1 MLPKEDPYS
10 LSNFQRALKNVLNGC
25 SEIEFPNGITK
36 SSFENINL
44 SPTHLALKIYPRNEQ
59 EQWAIELMEDVK
71 VSYIPFNYTQVPDK
85 DSLALKSAIESGVP
99 SFHELN
105 PHIEVYDEV
114 TAKDG
119 PAISESFRLPIL
131 YVVWPYNKPLP
142 DTLDYAVD
150 YEVFIP
156 ESMDITKNEN
166 VHKDVMN
173 ILETE
178 AINLALGTVAQRTK
192 SNTSLSSVRTITGT
206 LMSIDWLLM
215 KYIPLRNLKLRFQ
228 LGTKI
233 YDTYVQADGNF
244 SITNDIPQD
253 ATMSY
258 VFQHPRWKLT
268 SMNSTAPITITLG
281 NLNSALDD
289 QGRHINYVANNYP
302 LFEAHHGADYFYNS
316 SHPIIKWYYD
326 SGIRIRVSESANSE
340 ADGVF
345 TCSALNSAYITI
357 YNNHPDD
364 MYKCVSVLMHE
375 LGHFVHYGER
385 GGYRMFTKVH
395 DLITESFASY
405 VGWLLGNKFYTDKGY
420 TGNLNVIGN
429 QSRQTWHKGMTGT
442 ISHYSPLFVDLV
454 DDFNQGS
461 LNSKYPTDRIEN
473 VPNSL
478 ISIIAEEDYDW
489 NELKSRLQ
497 NYVGTYYTEQ
507 DLTTYLSNYEY
518 WFSNN

>member
-1 MLPKEDPYS
+1 MAAFLVSCEKPENNNAQEPEY
-10 LSNFQRALKNVLNGC
+10 
-25 SEIEFPNGITK
+25 EISIRP
-36 SSFENINL
+36 
-44 SPTHLALKIYPRNEQ
+44 A
-59 EQWAIELMEDVK
+59 EL
-71 VSYIPFNYTQVPDK
+71 
-85 DSLALKSAIESGVP
+85 
-99 SFHELN
+99 
-105 PHIEVYDEV
+105 
-114 TAKDG
+114 
-119 PAISESFRLPIL
+119 
-131 YVVWPYNKPLP
+131 
-142 DTLDYAVD
+142 
-150 YEVFIP
+150 
-156 ESMDITKNEN
+156 
-166 VHKDVMN
+166 
-173 ILETE
+173 
-178 AINLALGTVAQRTK
+178 
-192 SNTSLSSVRTITGT
+192 
-206 LMSIDWLLM
+206 
-215 KYIPLRNLKLRFQ
+215 
-228 LGTKI
+228 
-233 YDTYVQADGNF
+233 
-244 SITNDIPQD
+244 
-253 ATMSY
+253 
-258 VFQHPRWKLT
+258 
-268 SMNSTAPITITLG
+268 
-281 NLNSALDD
+281 
-289 QGRHINYVANNYP
+289 
-302 LFEAHHGADYFYNS
+302 LFEAEGGEQTVTVTSKYGEEDAAWQISMD
-316 SHPIIKWYYD
+316 
-326 SGIRIRVSESANSE
+326 